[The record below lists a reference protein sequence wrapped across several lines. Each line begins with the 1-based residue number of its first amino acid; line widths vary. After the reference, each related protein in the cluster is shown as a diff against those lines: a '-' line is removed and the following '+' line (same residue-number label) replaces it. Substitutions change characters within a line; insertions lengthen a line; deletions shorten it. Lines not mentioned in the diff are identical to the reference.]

1 VIEDEISFL
10 GISTVPKN
18 IVIIVGTAVVL
29 GVIGLFLQRTKM
41 GTAMRAVA
49 DNRDLAESSGINVE
63 RVMLVTWIVGA
74 SLAALG
80 GILFGVSET
89 VQWDMGFRL
98 LLLIFAAVVLGGL
111 GTAYG
116 AMVGGFAIGVLVE
129 VSTFWIDVDMKT
141 AVALG
146 ALVLMLIVRPQGLLG
161 VKERVA

>member
-1 VIEDEISFL
+1 
-10 GISTVPKN
+10 
-18 IVIIVGTAVVL
+18 
-29 GVIGLFLQRTKM
+29 M
-41 GTAMRAVA
+41 
-49 DNRDLAESSGINVE
+49 
-63 RVMLVTWIVGA
+63 
-74 SLAALG
+74 
-80 GILFGVSET
+80 
-89 VQWDMGFRL
+89 
-98 LLLIFAAVVLGGL
+98 LGGL